1 MTSHALAKLLLE
13 QPDIEVRC
21 LGNTEEFGVE
31 EVGDW
36 NGEFVYV
43 AIHHCEVDNVQ

>member
-1 MTSHALAKLLLE
+1 MTAHELAQKLLE

-31 EVGDW
+31 
-36 NGEFVYV
+36 
-43 AIHHCEVDNVQ
+43 